1 LKNQRQ
7 LTTIKIMLFSRTLI
21 FKLARNKQ
29 RGAALMVMLIIIVLG
44 SAAFLVSAFNSSTVQ
59 IERDKKTEDAL
70 AQAKAALIGRAA
82 ADSSLPGS
90 LPCPDIIG
98 AGNADVG
105 PDCTSYIGR
114 LPWKT
119 LGLSDLRDASGAPLW
134 YALSRNFHKDSAN
147 NIINSDTLGT
157 LNITGN
163 KSINNA
169 VAIVFAPGGNLNT
182 QNRSNATATCT
193 TSNSTI
199 ASNLCATNYLEGS
212 NANLNT
218 SATPN
223 IQYTSNNPSSTFN
236 DQLIYITTDQL
247 LPIVEQRIAREAKI
261 CLDNYAAAN
270 AQKYPWAADV
280 ADINLY
286 ASKPNKTR
294 GRLPKQPVPSN
305 DVIAMMD
312 AITSLQSA
320 VNSCATADNATNRNN
335 LDSSGSTL
343 ENAAKTVKKNYPD
356 TVPMISSSVTTP
368 AISAANNAQVNNKC
382 TAILANPSGND
393 VQQKLNATYTALD
406 GIASNFLWNCSLIP
420 STYWVDWKDFIFYKI
435 DPDFTPN
442 GTATAI
448 PSLQI
453 NGTGNYRAVVL
464 VARRAISPQTH
475 TDRTQISNYLDKNQT
490 GTISNQ
496 TGTSFTTYKADG
508 SGYQTIND
516 LALCLD
522 GKVNCK

>member
-7 LTTIKIMLFSRTLI
+7 LTTIKIMLSSHTTI
-21 FKLARNKQ
+21 FKSARNKQ
-29 RGAALMVMLIIIVLG
+29 HGAALMVMLIIMVLG
-44 SAAFLVSAFNSSTVQ
+44 SAVFLVSALNSSSVQ

-98 AGNADVG
+98 AGNADAG

-134 YALSRNFHKDSAN
+134 YALSRNFRKDSAN

-223 IQYTSNNPSSTFN
+223 IQYTSNNPNSTFN

-261 CLDNYAAAN
+261 CLDDYAAAN

-343 ENAAKTVKKNYPD
+343 ENAAKTVRNNYPD
-356 TVPMISSSVTTP
+356 TTPMISSSVTTP

-382 TAILANPSGND
+382 AAILTNPSGNN
-393 VQQKLNATYTALD
+393 VQQKLNATYTTLD
-406 GIASNFLWNCSLIP
+406 GIASNFPWTINCSLFP
-420 STYWVDWKDFIFYKI
+420 SSTYWVDWKDLIFYKI
-435 DPDFTPN
+435 DSNFTQN
-442 GTATAI
+442 GTGTG
-448 PSLQI
+448 PTLQI

-464 VARRAISPQTH
+464 MARRAISPQTH
-475 TDRTQISNYLDKNQT
+475 TTRTVISNYLEGINQAGT
-490 GTISNQ
+490 GFSTYRPDVPGFQ
-496 TGTSFTTYKADG
+496 TT
-508 SGYQTIND
+508 ND
-516 LALCLD
+516 LVMCLD